1 MTTRTVTDHAGHAT
15 RINPVHVTHII
26 CYTHR
31 CPSDP
36 AVPERMDVGLVTGA
50 VLTFCYRT
58 PADASR
64 AARHLD
70 ASRTTQRRR
79 LRRAPSAQPAQRRRG
94 GAGVRRHL
102 SRQDPASALECQ
114 PSALR

>member
-1 MTTRTVTDHAGHAT
+1 MTTRPVTDHASHAA

-64 AARHLD
+64 AARYLD
-70 ASRTTQRRR
+70 TSRTAPRGRPRRTPPPQSSLRRR
-79 LRRAPSAQPAQRRRG
+79 K

-102 SRQDPASALECQ
+102 SRQNSAEALEVT
-114 PSALR
+114 P

>member
-64 AARHLD
+64 AARHLRGPLSGAD
-70 ASRTTQRRR
+70 CAAPRRPSQRSADEGAPGCGGTLAGRTRHRRSNVSPQR
-79 LRRAPSAQPAQRRRG
+79 
-94 GAGVRRHL
+94 
-102 SRQDPASALECQ
+102 
-114 PSALR
+114 

>member
-1 MTTRTVTDHAGHAT
+1 MPIRSVADHASHAA
-15 RINPVHVTHII
+15 RINSDHVTHVI

-31 CPSDP
+31 CPPDP

-50 VLTFCYRT
+50 ILTFCYRT

-70 ASRTTQRRR
+70 TSRTAPRGRH
-79 LRRAPSAQPAQRRRG
+79 RRAPRPRKRIPSPRPSHRAPA
-94 GAGVRRHL
+94 H
-102 SRQDPASALECQ
+102 
-114 PSALR
+114 